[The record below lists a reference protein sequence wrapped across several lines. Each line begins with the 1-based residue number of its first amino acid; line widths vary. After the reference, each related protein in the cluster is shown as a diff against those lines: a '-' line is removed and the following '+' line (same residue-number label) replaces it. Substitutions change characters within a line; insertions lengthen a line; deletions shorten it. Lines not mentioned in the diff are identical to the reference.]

1 MRASVIVPAYK
12 CEETLPRT
20 LRSLEA
26 AAEGLDVE
34 IIVSEDPDGNG
45 LPWARNRGMERAAG
59 EVVFFCDADD
69 TVESGFFRR
78 PLEEFERTGADFCVF
93 QYARSPLKRDYS
105 LEGNERI
112 REAFLPAFM
121 GLSFDDVRRWN
132 AGGNLFEKR
141 EPGSV
146 WRFAYKR
153 DLLERNA
160 VRFNEK
166 LRIFEDASFICETA
180 LHAEKVV
187 CIRENLYNYAVNPN
201 GITATVM
208 NTRRHWD
215 YKLDILEERK
225 RLAEVGG
232 EGVWRYCEASCVFSA
247 LEMLAL
253 WRRAGL
259 KFGEFRRGFG
269 RYLSDG
275 AVLDALSKFPLSFR
289 HPLTAAAV
297 TALRVWRA
305 LP

>member
-1 MRASVIVPAYK
+1 MKASVIVPAYK

-20 LRSLEA
+20 LRSLEE

-34 IIVSEDPDGNG
+34 IVVSEDPDGRG
-45 LPWARNRGMERAAG
+45 LPWARNRGLDRARG
-59 EVVFFCDADD
+59 EAVFFCDADD
-69 TVESGFFRR
+69 TVSPDFFRK
-78 PLEEFERTGADFCVF
+78 PLEELDRTGADFCIF
-93 QYARSPLKRDYS
+93 QYERNPLKRGYA

-112 REAFLPAFM
+112 REVFLPAFM

-132 AGGNLFEKR
+132 QGGSLLEKR

-146 WRFAYKR
+146 CRFAFRR
-153 DLLERNA
+153 DLIESHNI
-160 VRFNEK
+160 RFDEK
-166 LRIFEDASFICETA
+166 LLIFEDASFICETA
-180 LHAEKVV
+180 LYAGKTA
-187 CIRENLYNYAVNPN
+187 CIAENLYNYAVNPD

-215 YKLDILEERK
+215 YKLEILGER
-225 RLAEVGG
+225 RRIAAAGG
-232 EGVWRYCEASCVFSA
+232 GGVWRFCEASCVFSA
-247 LEMLAL
+247 LEMLTL

-259 KFGEFRRGFG
+259 KFGEFRRDLG
-269 RYLSDG
+269 RYLSEP
-275 AVLDALSKFPLSFR
+275 VVRDALAKFPLSVR